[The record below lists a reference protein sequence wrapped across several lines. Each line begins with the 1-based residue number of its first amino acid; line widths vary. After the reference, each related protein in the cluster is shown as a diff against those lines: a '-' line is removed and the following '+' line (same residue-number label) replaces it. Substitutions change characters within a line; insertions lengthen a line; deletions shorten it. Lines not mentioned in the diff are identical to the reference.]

1 MNNKAMIFSLVYLCG
16 LGGMLGYG
24 YIEQVQAPE
33 PVLQGTVDA
42 RTVRISAKL
51 AGRVSRLDV
60 KEGDRLAVGDP
71 VFELSSPELEAR
83 LRQAR
88 AAVAAKTAMSQRAQ
102 RGARQEEL
110 AQARDQWQRARAAAE
125 LADKTAERV
134 RNLHRDGLVSQQR
147 LDEAETQAKSA
158 RLAAEAA
165 RQQYRQA
172 RNGTE
177 DELKAAAASE
187 TDAAEGALDEVEA
200 LLAETRLTAP
210 AAGEVTEVLVHPG
223 EIAPAGF
230 PVVTLTDLEDSWVRF
245 HVREDRLTE
254 FGPGEVIEGY
264 LPALDETVELSV
276 SYVSPLSEYATW
288 RATHTGEADLRTF
301 EVQARPVAARPDW
314 RAGMSVQLRAGPDH
328 D

>member
-16 LGGMLGYG
+16 LGGVLGYG
-24 YIEQVQAPE
+24 YMDQMQAPE

-51 AGRVSRLDV
+51 AGRVSELSVR
-60 KEGDRLAVGDP
+60 EGDRLAVGDP
-71 VFELSSPELEAR
+71 VFELSSPELDAR

-88 AAVAAKTAMSQRAQ
+88 AAVAAKSAMSQRAE

-110 AQARDQWQRARAAAE
+110 AQARDQWQRARAAFE
-125 LADKTAERV
+125 LAEKTAGRV
-134 RNLHRDGLVSQQR
+134 RNLHDDGLVSQQR
-147 LDEAETQAKSA
+147 LDEAETRAESA

-165 RQQYRQA
+165 RQQYVQA
-172 RNGTE
+172 QNGTE

-187 TDAAEGALDEVEA
+187 TDAAKGALDEVRA
-200 LLAETRLTAP
+200 LLAETHMTAP

-230 PVVTLTDLEDSWVRF
+230 PVVTLTDLNDSWVRF
-245 HVREDRLTE
+245 HVREDRLDD
-254 FGPGEVIEGY
+254 FKPGQAMSGY
-264 LPALDETVELSV
+264 VPALDQTIELTV
-276 SYVSPLSEYATW
+276 SYVSPLGEYATW

-301 EVQARPVAARPDW
+301 EVRALPTTDRPDW
-314 RAGMSVQLRAGPDH
+314 RAGMSVLLSTEPDH
-328 D
+328 G